1 MLEVRN
7 SKASSLSLTTASL
20 GYEHMLYC
28 PMTEFEWLMI
38 SKNQEIQN
46 VTEGKRRISS
56 ENRKPFFSN
65 NKTEEYLLKNKMQL
79 LANEIKTKVI
89 TK

>member
-1 MLEVRN
+1 MADDFKKIKKYRMSQREKGGFLL
-7 SKASSLSLTTASL
+7 K
-20 GYEHMLYC
+20 
-28 PMTEFEWLMI
+28 TENL
-38 SKNQEIQN
+38 
-46 VTEGKRRISS
+46 
-56 ENRKPFFSN
+56 FFSN